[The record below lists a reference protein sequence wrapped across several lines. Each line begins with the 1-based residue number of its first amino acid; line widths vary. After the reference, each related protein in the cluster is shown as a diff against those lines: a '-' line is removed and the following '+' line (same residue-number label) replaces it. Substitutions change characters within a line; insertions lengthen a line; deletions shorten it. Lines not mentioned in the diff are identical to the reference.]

1 MTQRGILSIFN
12 NVAPGR
18 DADFNGWF
26 QGEHLEE
33 RLGVPGFLYG
43 RRHRALSGSS
53 AYFNFY
59 VVESPDVL
67 TAKAYL
73 DRVNTPTPRTR
84 VTMTEI
90 FKDMCRTVCRRDVRV
105 RAWRGGFTVTARFF
119 AADDIAALKT
129 ALTDITKDET
139 TVGEIWSSA
148 EAGGTM
154 SEEEKLRGG
163 DRKIAQCLLIDT
175 LDQRKA
181 EQIAERL
188 KRQFPA
194 ADVGV
199 FRVIAH
205 MGDSRA

>member
-1 MTQRGILSIFN
+1 
-12 NVAPGR
+12 
-18 DADFNGWF
+18 
-26 QGEHLEE
+26 
-33 RLGVPGFLYG
+33 
-43 RRHRALSGSS
+43 
-53 AYFNFY
+53 
-59 VVESPDVL
+59 
-67 TAKAYL
+67 
-73 DRVNTPTPRTR
+73 
-84 VTMTEI
+84 
-90 FKDMCRTVCRRDVRV
+90 
-105 RAWRGGFTVTARFF
+105 
-119 AADDIAALKT
+119 
-129 ALTDITKDET
+129 
-139 TVGEIWSSA
+139 
-148 EAGGTM
+148 M